1 MKNVFLNVVG
11 LIFKIQSTIEFLDP
25 YIRPLICLDKT
36 LGHKMCC
43 SFKNSS
49 VHDPSAKRDL

>member
-1 MKNVFLNVVG
+1 MKNVFLNLVG

-25 YIRPLICLDKT
+25 YIRPLICLDKA

-49 VHDPSAKRDL
+49 VHDPSAK